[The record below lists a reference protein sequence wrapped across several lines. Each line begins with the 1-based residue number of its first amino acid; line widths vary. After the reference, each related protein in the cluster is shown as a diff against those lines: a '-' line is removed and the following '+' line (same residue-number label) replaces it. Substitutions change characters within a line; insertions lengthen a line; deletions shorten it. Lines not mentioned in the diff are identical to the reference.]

1 MGVSFPQMAD
11 QEIDQLRQRAEAD
24 GLAGRDELGASAE
37 AASRTLDEL
46 ELHDESPVG
55 GAFPCAVVRRL
66 VRHVVGTREGC
77 RRMSRVMPLAL
88 AGSGLHA
95 HWLRGI
101 APRTLAVLRVR
112 LEGG

>member
-1 MGVSFPQMAD
+1 MAD
-11 QEIDQLRQRAEAD
+11 QEIDQLRQRAEAH
-24 GLAGRDELGASAE
+24 GLAGRHELGASAE
-37 AASRTLDEL
+37 AASRTLDGL

-55 GAFPCAVVRRL
+55 GALPCASVRCL
-66 VRHVVGTREGC
+66 GRHAVATREG
-77 RRMSRVMPLAL
+77 RRRIRRALRLAV